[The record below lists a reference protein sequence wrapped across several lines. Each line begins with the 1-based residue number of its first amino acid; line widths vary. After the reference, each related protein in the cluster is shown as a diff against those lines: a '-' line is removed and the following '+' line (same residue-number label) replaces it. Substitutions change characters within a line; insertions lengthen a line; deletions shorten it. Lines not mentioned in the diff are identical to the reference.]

1 MRNDPREPL
10 FLEPGEVE
18 VLTGFKTPARQVIW
32 LRDKGWRF
40 ELNGN
45 RRPII
50 ARRYAEKM
58 LGCGQD
64 EGQHLAP
71 QPNFGALLRVV

>member
-1 MRNDPREPL
+1 MTSINVSDF
-10 FLEPGEVE
+10 FLLPDEV
-18 VLTGFKTPARQVIW
+18 VLLTGYKVTSRQVEW
-32 LRDKGWRF
+32 LRTRGWRF

-58 LGCGQD
+58 LGCGTVED
-64 EGQHLAP
+64 HPKIAH
-71 QPNFGALLRVV
+71 PNFGALSAV